1 MLDFKRF
8 TLDNGLKVI
17 VHQDQST
24 PLVAVNMMYN
34 VGSRDEN
41 PCRTGFAHL
50 FEHLMF
56 SGSKNAGKFDEHL
69 ERVGGENNA
78 FTNNDITNYYITLP
92 KENIETA
99 LWLESDR
106 MMELAFT
113 EKKLQVQKN
122 VVVEE
127 FNQNYLNHPYG
138 DIWLLLRPM
147 AYKVHPYQ
155 WPTIGKEPQHVKDA
169 QMKEVKD
176 FFYRYYRPNNA
187 ILSLAGNIK
196 FGPAKELVSK
206 WFSSIPKGETL
217 KKEYP
222 KEPIQKEYRFKEVK
236 RDVPLDSIYR
246 AYHICSRS
254 DEEFQTYD
262 LVSDILSN
270 GDSSRFNQVLIKE
283 KQLFS
288 NIDAYITG
296 EIGNGLFI
304 IEAKLMKGV
313 GVETAEKAIDEE
325 IEKITTKLVAEAELQ
340 KVKNKIEVSMALSQV
355 NILNRAMNL
364 AYYEIIEKAEL
375 FNKQVGL
382 YRAVSKEDIR
392 KTATKLFE
400 KKNCSTL
407 YYLSKKLHS

>member
-1 MLDFKRF
+1 MIDFERF

-17 VHQDQST
+17 VHQDHNT
-24 PLVAVNMMYN
+24 PLVAVNIMYN
-34 VGSRDEN
+34 VGSKDEN
-41 PCRTGFAHL
+41 PGRTGFAHL

-56 SGSKNAGKFDEHL
+56 SGSKNVDKFDEHL
-69 ERVGGENNA
+69 EKVGGENNA

-106 MMELAFT
+106 MSELAFT
-113 EKKLQVQKN
+113 QKKLEVQKN

-127 FNQNYLNHPYG
+127 FNQNYLNRPYG

-155 WPTIGKEPQHVKDA
+155 WPTIGKDPQHIKEA
-169 QMKEVKD
+169 QMEEVKN

-187 ILSLAGNIK
+187 ILSLAGNIELDS
-196 FGPAKELVSK
+196 AKELVSK
-206 WFSSIPKGETL
+206 WFSSIPKGKTL

-222 KEPIQKEYRFKEVK
+222 KEPLQNEYRLKELK
-236 RDVPLDSIYR
+236 RDVPLDNIYR
-246 AYHICSRS
+246 AYHMCSRS
-254 DEEFQTYD
+254 DIEFQAYD
-262 LVSDILSN
+262 LISDIFSN
-270 GDSSRFNQVLIKE
+270 GDSSRFNQTLVKK

-304 IEAKLMKGV
+304 IEAKPMQGV
-313 GVETAEKAIDEE
+313 SVETAEQAIDEE
-325 IEKITTKLVAEAELQ
+325 IEKISTKLVAEDELQ
-340 KVKNKIEVSMALSQV
+340 KVKNKIESSMALSQV
-355 NILNRAMNL
+355 NILNKAMNL

-375 FNKQVGL
+375 FNEQVEI
-382 YRAVSKEDIR
+382 YRAVTKEDIR
-392 KTATKLFE
+392 NTAKKLFRKE
-400 KKNCSTL
+400 NCSTL
-407 YYLSKKLHS
+407 YYLSKNLHS